1 MNEQYIVACE
11 IGSSKVKGAVGT
23 VDESGT
29 LNVLAVAEE
38 PVLDS
43 VRYGVIRK
51 IEEVSNRLGS
61 VIQKLESSSG
71 VAPRKITGIYV
82 ALGGQ
87 SLASCV
93 RETETSFAQ
102 DTEIDNGMIR
112 DLKERV
118 RAGGVPDREIVA
130 ILSREFTVNSLP
142 EKNPVGTFAHDLKA
156 ELNVVY
162 CRPQIKRNLAMV
174 IEERLGL
181 KVNGYIVRPLAQA
194 DMVLTEDEKHLG
206 AMLVDFGAETTTV
219 SIYKNGVL
227 RYLAT
232 IPMGSRN
239 ITRDITATNIIEK
252 RAEEIKKTV
261 GNVEPQPENVSFDSL
276 DNTEVNKYVSA
287 RVAEIITN
295 IIEQLS
301 FAGISGDELPGGIV
315 VVGLGAK
322 LKGFN
327 SLLSLHSKMKV
338 RQGTIAPAIRLTD
351 SSIPYYESVDVVS
364 ILSFATRF
372 PEKECVIMPEPQP
385 AEEDNPGDD
394 GGDDINVSRIGS
406 DFGSIESDDDAV
418 KDPHVRSG
426 SGTKSP
432 HTPLITRLRDKLF
445 DMLNDKSDG
454 DDDTDEQKN

>member
-1 MNEQYIVACE
+1 MNEHYIVACE
-11 IGSSKVKGAVGT
+11 IGSSKVKGAVGSI
-23 VDESGT
+23 DASGA
-29 LNVLAVAEE
+29 LNILAVAEE
-38 PVLDS
+38 PILDS

-51 IEEVSNRLGS
+51 IEEVSNKLGT
-61 VIQKLESSSG
+61 VIQRLEASAT
-71 VAPRKITGIYV
+71 VAPRKITGVYV

-87 SLASCV
+87 SLSSCV

-102 DTEIDNGMIR
+102 DTEIDSDMIR
-112 DLKERV
+112 ALKEQV
-118 RAGGVPDREIVA
+118 RTQGVPDREVVA

-142 EKNPVGTFAHDLKA
+142 EKNPVGSFAHDLKA
-156 ELNVVY
+156 ELNVVF

-174 IEERLGL
+174 IEDRLGL

-206 AMLVDFGAETTTV
+206 SMLVDFGAETTTV

-252 RAEEIKKTV
+252 RAEEIKKMV
-261 GNVEPQPENVSFDSL
+261 GNVEPQPESASFDGL
-276 DNTEVNKYVSA
+276 DNAEVNKYVSA

-301 FAGISGDELPGGIV
+301 FAGMTADELPGGII

-327 SLLSLHSKMKV
+327 NLLGVHSKMKV

-351 SSIPYYESVDVVS
+351 SSIPYYDSVDVVS

-372 PEKECVIMPEPQP
+372 PEKECVVIPAPVIVE
-385 AEEDNPGDD
+385 AEEEKEEE
-394 GGDDINVSRIGS
+394 DINVSRIGQE
-406 DFGSIESDDDAV
+406 FGPIETSGDDEISAKE
-418 KDPHVRSG
+418 KDPHKRTSFGFITKIRS
-426 SGTKSP
+426 KMMD
-432 HTPLITRLRDKLF
+432 I
-445 DMLNDKSDG
+445 LNDGSEG
-454 DDDTDEQKN
+454 DDEEDEDSKK